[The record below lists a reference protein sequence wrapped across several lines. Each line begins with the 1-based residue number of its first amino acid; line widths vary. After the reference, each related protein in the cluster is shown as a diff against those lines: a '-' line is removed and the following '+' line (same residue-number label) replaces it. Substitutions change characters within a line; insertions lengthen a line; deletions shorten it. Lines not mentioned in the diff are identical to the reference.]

1 MRMNVDTNL
10 DVMKRPRC
18 PPWFS
23 SESLNIE
30 LFGNGRLRMLQYYKQ
45 MFYLAWEAA
54 HVEGDNGIESSPD
67 GPRKLCAA
75 IKKKKEKKNKQ
86 FVPAV
91 LLLCRQRELR
101 PCLTF
106 DMQGMNMA
114 HMWPVEPERKQKRN
128 LVSDYTAPCGQLL
141 LYLREEEQSRR

>member
-23 SESLNIE
+23 NIE

-75 IKKKKEKKNKQ
+75 IKKKKKREKEQ
-86 FVPAV
+86 AVCSCSASSLPAEGAPT
-91 LLLCRQRELR
+91 L
-101 PCLTF
+101 
-106 DMQGMNMA
+106 
-114 HMWPVEPERKQKRN
+114 
-128 LVSDYTAPCGQLL
+128 SDL
-141 LYLREEEQSRR
+141 